1 MIKIVVIDDDECM
14 RRIIHD
20 KIAETA
26 KIFGK
31 TEIKIFSSAESF
43 LEYAEQTEKGEEGDI
58 FFVDIELAGMSG
70 LELGKILRREF
81 PGRALVFLT
90 AYSEFALESYEIEAD
105 QYILKE
111 RMDERLP
118 AVLEKLMCRMGAE
131 KQQFRILGDGQEK
144 KKVYCRDI
152 ICIHKKKTGKY
163 AEYVTF
169 QGEFRERISL
179 EQLLKELGYTE
190 FMLADRSNIV
200 NLRNITR
207 IKGNVLCMELGR
219 ELELNPTGIGSAR
232 PKEGLRNTGR
242 NQDEMGYPYSN
253 FDIAFHV
260 RNVDVLAGFVLDS
273 IGKAGSQKLA
283 QGHDMGEYHRTWHF
297 AGDQS
302 EYDLFFA

>member
-43 LEYAEQTEKGEEGDI
+43 LEYAGQTEKGEEGDI

-90 AYSEFALESYEIEAD
+90 SHSEFALESYEIEVD

-152 ICIHKKKTGKY
+152 ICIHKKKMGKY

-179 EQLLKELGYTE
+179 EQLLKELGHTE

-219 ELELNPTGIGSAR
+219 ELELN
-232 PKEGLRNTGR
+232 RNR
-242 NQDEMGYPYSN
+242 
-253 FDIAFHV
+253 I
-260 RNVDVLAGFVLDS
+260 
-273 IGKAGSQKLA
+273 
-283 QGHDMGEYHRTWHF
+283 
-297 AGDQS
+297 S
-302 EYDLFFA
+302 EAKRRIEKYWEESR

>member
-118 AVLEKLMCRMGAE
+118 AVLEKLMCRMGAWSGAGAQPE
-131 KQQFRILGDGQEK
+131 PDQRGQK
-144 KKVYCRDI
+144 KD
-152 ICIHKKKTGKY
+152 
-163 AEYVTF
+163 
-169 QGEFRERISL
+169 
-179 EQLLKELGYTE
+179 
-190 FMLADRSNIV
+190 
-200 NLRNITR
+200 
-207 IKGNVLCMELGR
+207 
-219 ELELNPTGIGSAR
+219 
-232 PKEGLRNTGR
+232 
-242 NQDEMGYPYSN
+242 
-253 FDIAFHV
+253 
-260 RNVDVLAGFVLDS
+260 
-273 IGKAGSQKLA
+273 
-283 QGHDMGEYHRTWHF
+283 
-297 AGDQS
+297 
-302 EYDLFFA
+302 